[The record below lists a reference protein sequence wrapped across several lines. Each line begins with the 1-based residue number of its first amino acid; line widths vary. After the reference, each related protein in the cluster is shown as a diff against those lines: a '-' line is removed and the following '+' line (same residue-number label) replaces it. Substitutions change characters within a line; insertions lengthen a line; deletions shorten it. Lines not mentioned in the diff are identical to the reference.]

1 LDTKTSFYVVFDRVE
16 HNVLLVEN
24 TYHLKE
30 VEAKV

>member
-1 LDTKTSFYVVFDRVE
+1 VFDRVE

>member
-1 LDTKTSFYVVFDRVE
+1 LGTKTNFYNGFDTVE
-16 HNVLLVEN
+16 HNVLIVEN